1 MYLVDSL
8 DQRICSIGDHTVGI
22 EKKIRSIKGDS
33 ALELIQEEEEVV
45 YEDPFKVSYHNLIYL
60 I

>member
-1 MYLVDSL
+1 LYLVDSL

-22 EKKIRSIKGDS
+22 EKKIRSIKGNS
-33 ALELIQEEEEVV
+33 ALELIQEEEDV
-45 YEDPFKVSYHNLIYL
+45 YEDPFKVSYHNLIDL